1 MGIRPQAAQSQDLG
15 MPSGSVELQKVGQ
28 QLALEAKPLYANGLQ
43 LPSSGNM
50 DIGGWQPMTM
60 ESQSWITEGF

>member
-1 MGIRPQAAQSQDLG
+1 MWSQAARSQDLG
-15 MPSGSVELQKVGQ
+15 MPSRSVERQKVGQ
-28 QLALEAKPLYANGLQ
+28 QLALEAEPLHANGLQ
-43 LPSSGNM
+43 LPSSRST